1 MRLISRKSSDRVI
14 KYLCLLV
21 TIAAISPLIWII
33 ISIVTNGASVLSW
46 EFISSLPKPF
56 GESGGGI
63 GQAILGT
70 FLINALA
77 SVWGIPVGIITGMYL
92 SEYDRTSRLGS
103 VVRTVVESLA
113 GVPSLI
119 FGVFAFSL
127 IVLTVKHYTA
137 LAAAFALGLM
147 MIPLIAKAT
156 EESMKVVSN
165 DIREAAIALGIPKWA
180 RTLKIVLSI
189 ARGGVLSGSLLAFA
203 RISGETAP
211 LLFTSLFSFYW
222 PSGLDQPMATLQV
235 AIYNYALSGFN
246 DWVLKAWGASLIL
259 VIIVLSINVV
269 VRVTTRQKF
278 EEGAC

>member
-1 MRLISRKSSDRVI
+1 VRLISRKSSDRVI